1 MIMPNAKHITTSG
14 RQPRQQGFT
23 MIEVLVT
30 VIILSIGLLGLAG
43 LQATSLRNNQSAFLR
58 SQATILA
65 YDIADRIRANG
76 TAAINGDYEFDS
88 SNGLPVSVA
97 DCTTSTGCST
107 AAMAQNDL
115 ANWSTAV
122 TTLLPDGAG
131 IVCLDS
137 DPNLA
142 GCDGSGTQFVITISW
157 TEIEDGSTST
167 FVTSF
172 QP

>member
-1 MIMPNAKHITTSG
+1 MSNAKHIIISG
-14 RQPRQQGFT
+14 RLSRQQGFT

-137 DPNLA
+137 DPSLA
-142 GCDGSGTQFVITISW
+142 GCDGSGTQFAITISW
-157 TEIEDGSTST
+157 TEIGDGNTST